1 MGGTAVSPKNRLNSL
16 LDANHS
22 KSTACE
28 NSVAHEADKNNAIPG
43 LLRLDDCNPDVRRET
58 VNRKGKNGPLG
69 NAVAFAAILFIFA
82 ILLAEI
88 FSGRSQTECGS

>member
-1 MGGTAVSPKNRLNSL
+1 M
-16 LDANHS
+16 
-22 KSTACE
+22 
-28 NSVAHEADKNNAIPG
+28 
-43 LLRLDDCNPDVRRET
+43 DDCNPDVRRET